1 MSLTLSYDTEPAAGI
16 FCCFDCSRASLA
28 MHTDAA
34 SLSDFVTLL
43 QFVTVDESRPCLAA
57 FHTKNEQ
64 AHLWILIY
72 VCMHIPQTS
81 AAISGL
87 LVAVWVPARQILHR
101 NIVWGPR
108 AGIITFLSKHEVGK
122 GAQGPIFT
130 PLAARRRTGVSPL

>member
-1 MSLTLSYDTEPAAGI
+1 
-16 FCCFDCSRASLA
+16 
-28 MHTDAA
+28 
-34 SLSDFVTLL
+34 
-43 QFVTVDESRPCLAA
+43 VDGSRPCLAA

-108 AGIITFLSKHEVGK
+108 AGIIFVERFASKHFESLQFAIRDVHL
-122 GAQGPIFT
+122 GAKCQILLLEFET
-130 PLAARRRTGVSPL
+130 PG

>member
-1 MSLTLSYDTEPAAGI
+1 MCVGP
-16 FCCFDCSRASLA
+16 
-28 MHTDAA
+28 
-34 SLSDFVTLL
+34 
-43 QFVTVDESRPCLAA
+43 TVDESRPCLAA

-108 AGIITFLSKHEVGK
+108 AGIIVLFGLFGTVTRIGLLRIGFIGFFGTVTR
-122 GAQGPIFT
+122 I
-130 PLAARRRTGVSPL
+130 